1 MNICICGGGNLGHVI
16 TGYLAHKG
24 YEVNLLTRHPER
36 WSRTI
41 LISTPEGKTIEG
53 TIQHLSAEPFEL
65 IPQADLVLFCLPGY
79 GIADTLRAIRPYLK
93 PHTPVGS
100 VVSSTGF
107 FFEALELLPETTPL
121 FGFQRVPFIARVE
134 EYGKSAHLLGYKS
147 SLSVAIEKRETP
159 LNPPCLG
166 GTLGDMFDTPVHLL
180 ESHYE
185 VSLTNSNPLL
195 HTSRLYSMWHD
206 WHEGITY
213 PTQNQFYSDWT
224 DEASQLLIDMDAEF
238 FRLLDVLP
246 VTPGAIPTVLDY
258 YESTDAA
265 SLTKKLQSIEA
276 FKGILSPM
284 RKVGDAFVPDFQSR
298 YFTEDFP
305 YGLAIIHRL
314 MHEHHIDCPSIDK
327 VYEWGMS
334 TINFQLSTIN

>member
-16 TGYLAHKG
+16 TGYLANKG
-24 YEVNLLTRHPER
+24 YEVSMLTRQPTCWNH
-36 WSRTI
+36 TLYI
-41 LISTPEGKTIEG
+41 HTPEGKTLEG
-53 TIQHLSAEPFEL
+53 SIRQFSDSPVNV
-65 IPQADLVLFCLPGY
+65 IPTADIVLLCLPGY
-79 GIADTLRAIRPYLK
+79 GIADTLRAIRPYLQ
-93 PHTPVGS
+93 PHTAVGS

-107 FFEALELLPETTPL
+107 FFEAMKLLPETTPL

-147 SLSVAIEKRETP
+147 SLSVAIETRKSS
-159 LNPPCLG
+159 LNKER
-166 GTLGDMFDTPVHLL
+166 LGDSLSEMFDTPVHLL
-180 ESHYE
+180 ANHYE

-206 WHEGITY
+206 WHEGMTY

-224 DEASQLLIDMDAEF
+224 DEASQLLIDMDGEF
-238 FRLLDVLP
+238 FRLLHVLP
-246 VTPGAIPTVLDY
+246 VTPGAIPSVLDY

-265 SLTKKLQSIEA
+265 SLTKKLHSIEA

-284 RKVGDAFVPDFQSR
+284 KKVGDGFVPDFHSR

-314 MHEHHIDCPSIDK
+314 MHEHYIPSPYINK
-327 VYEWGMS
+327 VYDWGMH
-334 TINFQLSTIN
+334 LL

>member
-16 TGYLAHKG
+16 TGYLANKG
-24 YEVNLLTRHPER
+24 YEVSMLTRQPTC
-36 WSRTI
+36 WNRTLYI
-41 LISTPEGKTIEG
+41 HTPEGKTLEG
-53 TIQHLSAEPFEL
+53 SIRQFSDSPVNV
-65 IPQADLVLFCLPGY
+65 IPTADIVLLCLPGY
-79 GIADTLRAIRPYLK
+79 GIADTLRAIRPYLQ
-93 PHTPVGS
+93 PHTAVGS

-107 FFEALELLPETTPL
+107 FFEAMKLLPETTPL

-147 SLSVAIEKRETP
+147 SLSVAIETRKSS
-159 LNPPCLG
+159 LNKERLRDS
-166 GTLGDMFDTPVHLL
+166 LSEMFDTPVHLL
-180 ESHYE
+180 ANHYE

-206 WHEGITY
+206 WHEGMTY

-238 FRLLDVLP
+238 FRLLHVLP
-246 VTPGAIPTVLDY
+246 VTPGAIPSVLDY

-265 SLTKKLQSIEA
+265 SLTEKLHSIEA

-284 RKVGDAFVPDFQSR
+284 KKVGDGFVPDFHSR

-314 MHEHHIDCPSIDK
+314 MHEHHIPSPYINK
-327 VYEWGMS
+327 VYDWGMH
-334 TINFQLSTIN
+334 LL

>member
-16 TGYLAHKG
+16 TGYLANKG
-24 YEVNLLTRHPER
+24 YKVSLLTRHPEQ
-36 WSRTI
+36 WNKT
-41 LISTPEGKTIEG
+41 LHISTPEGETLEG
-53 TIQHLSAEPFEL
+53 TLAHLSANPKTL
-65 IPQADLVLFCLPGY
+65 IPSADMVLLCLPGY
-79 GIADTLRAIRPYLK
+79 GIADTLQRIRPYLR
-93 PHTPVGS
+93 PETAVGS

-107 FFEALELLPETTPL
+107 FFEAMKILPETTPL

-134 EYGKSAHLLGYKS
+134 EYGKSAHLLGRKP
-147 SLSVAIEKRETP
+147 SLSVAAHPQP
-159 LNPPCLG
+159 LPTGRGEWLVN
-166 GTLGDMFDTPVHLL
+166 TISEMFDTPVTLL
-180 ESHYE
+180 ASHYE

-206 WHEGITY
+206 WQKGIVY
-213 PTQNQFYSDWT
+213 PIQSEFYSDWT

-246 VTPGAIPTVLDY
+246 VTPGAIPTILDY
-258 YESTDAA
+258 YESTDAT
-265 SLTKKLQSIEA
+265 SLTRKLHSIEA

-284 RKVGDAFVPDFQSR
+284 KKVGNGFVPDFQSR

-314 MHEHHIDCPSIDK
+314 MHEHHMDSPYINK
-327 VYEWGMS
+327 VYKWGMS
-334 TINFQLSTIN
+334 MLTTNT